1 MVGPEI
7 DLEGPFQRVSQLAES
22 AGLPKL
28 EVGTNHGTPALKV
41 AGKSFCRMKD
51 AGTLVLLMPL
61 EQKELLM
68 EAAPEIYFETPHYTG
83 WPAVLVRLG
92 VIDNTEFGAR
102 LVDAWLF
109 KAPKRLGASFR
120 AS

>member
-1 MVGPEI
+1 MAGN
-7 DLEGPFQRVSQLAES
+7 DLDEPFERMRRLAEA
-22 AGLPKL
+22 AGLPGL
-28 EVGTNHGTPALKV
+28 EIGTSYGTPALKV

-51 AGTLVLLMPL
+51 AATLVVLMPL

-68 EAAPEIYFETPHYTG
+68 EAAPKIYFETPHYSG

-92 VIDNTEFGAR
+92 VIDDTELGAR
-102 LVDAWLF
+102 LVEAWRL
-109 KAPKRLGASFR
+109 KSPKRLGASFR